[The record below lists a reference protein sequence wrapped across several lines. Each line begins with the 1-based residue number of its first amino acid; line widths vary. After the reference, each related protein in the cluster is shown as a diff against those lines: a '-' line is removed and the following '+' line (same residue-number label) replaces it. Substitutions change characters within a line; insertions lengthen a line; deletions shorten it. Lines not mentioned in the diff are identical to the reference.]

1 MAGRIR
7 LKVRLDLPPKELTP
21 NCRCHFMAK
30 ANKTKKYRS
39 AAMETAMVAASEAGM
54 SDPMDRASVKATFYC
69 RDSRAMD
76 ADNALASLKAAFDG
90 LADAGRSAERAPD
103 PGHRPGHGGFGGQFI
118 AGFKLTRTNL
128 CGHFFHQMQRQTF

>member
-69 RDSRAMD
+69 RDSRARD

-90 LADAGRSAERAPD
+90 LADAGVVTNDRKLRFEPVEFCVDRDSPRVELVVKEMKEK
-103 PGHRPGHGGFGGQFI
+103 GGE
-118 AGFKLTRTNL
+118 
-128 CGHFFHQMQRQTF
+128 